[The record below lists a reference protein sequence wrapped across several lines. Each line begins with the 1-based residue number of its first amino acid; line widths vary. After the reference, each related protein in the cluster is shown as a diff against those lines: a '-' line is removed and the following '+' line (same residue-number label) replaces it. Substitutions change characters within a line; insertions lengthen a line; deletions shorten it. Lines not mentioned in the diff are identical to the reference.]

1 MKQADFLIM
10 DGSSMLVRAF
20 FANSYGRKL
29 MQSSQG
35 VYTNAVFGFLNMLVG
50 ALDRVQPQYVVV
62 AWDVSRDTFRRELYK
77 DYKGT
82 RGELPDELHPQ
93 FTTAQEV
100 LDAIGIPQYADDRY
114 EADDIIGT
122 LAHRG
127 AAEKRDVLILTG
139 DRDTLQLVREN
150 VTVAIMKKGITEVDL
165 YTPETLMIRYGL
177 TPQQII
183 DLKAL
188 MGDASDNIPGIPGV
202 GEKTALKLL
211 SEYPSVEAVLENC
224 GALKG
229 KLREKIEMHRDSALL
244 SKKLATI
251 VTDVPLPFAVEDCRF
266 KLQVQS
272 ASVKLRELELHRFL
286 DPLVRLSKSS

>member
-1 MKQADFLIM
+1 M

-20 FANSYGRKL
+20 FASSYGRKL

-35 VYTNAVFGFLNMLVG
+35 VYTNAVFGFLNMLIG
-50 ALDRVQPQYVVV
+50 ALDRVQPKYVVV

-82 RGELPDELHPQ
+82 RGELPDPLLPQ
-93 FTTAQEV
+93 FTTTQDV
-100 LDAIGIPQYADDRY
+100 LDAIGIPQYLDERY
-114 EADDIIGT
+114 EADDIVGT
-122 LAHRG
+122 LAHKG
-127 AAEKRDVLILTG
+127 ADAGLDVLILTG
-139 DRDTLQLVREN
+139 DRDALQLVREN

-165 YTPETLMIRYGL
+165 YTPDVLLNQYGL

-188 MGDASDNIPGIPGV
+188 MGDPSDNIPGIPGV

-211 SEYPSVEAVLENC
+211 SEYHSVEAVLANC
-224 GALKG
+224 SALKG
-229 KLREKIEMHRDSALL
+229 KLRERIETHRDSALI
-244 SKKLATI
+244 SKQLATI

-266 KLQVQS
+266 QLRIQS
-272 ASVKLRELELHRFL
+272 ASAKLRELELHRFL